1 MSDQLLVVLRVCLL
15 VFMYIVFLRILR
27 VVWVELRGS
36 ASARVGTAPVPLVA
50 RAPVAVPAPVAA
62 GSGTVSG
69 SYSHLP
75 VLLVIEPPALAG
87 ATYVL
92 DAETT
97 IGRASGCRISIDD
110 THVSKVHARVFVHE
124 GRWFVEDLGSTNGT
138 LVNEVIADGAALVE
152 PGDHI
157 RVGETVL
164 ELQ

>member
-15 VFMYIVFLRILR
+15 VFMYLVFLRILR
-27 VVWVELRGS
+27 VVWVELKGG
-36 ASARVGTAPVPLVA
+36 AVVPARTAPVPVVA
-50 RAPVAVPAPVAA
+50 RARVAA
-62 GSGTVSG
+62 GAGTRLGASPQA
-69 SYSHLP
+69 P
-75 VLLVIEPPALAG
+75 VLLAIEPPTLAG
-87 ATYVL
+87 AAFTL

-97 IGRASGCRISIDD
+97 IGRASGCRIPIDD
-110 THVSKVHARVFVHE
+110 SHVSKVHARVFVHE

-138 LVNEVIADGAALVE
+138 LVNGVLVDRAAPVE

>member
-1 MSDQLLVVLRVCLL
+1 MSDQLLVVLRICLL

-36 ASARVGTAPVPLVA
+36 QSVRAGTAPVPVVA
-50 RAPVAVPAPVAA
+50 RAPVAARAPVSAGPGI
-62 GSGTVSG
+62 GSGS
-69 SYSHLP
+69 SSRLP

-87 ATYVL
+87 TTFTL

-138 LVNEVIADGAALVE
+138 LVDEIVVDAAAPVE
-152 PGDHI
+152 PGAHI

-164 ELQ
+164 EFQ